1 MGTAPVSTDGQDCT
15 TDQALRASEGVARP
29 IMGSRA
35 AADRLWCFQQKKPH
49 HRHSKS
55 MLVKWS
61 FRRRLGRDASHSN
74 SRRCPSD
81 EVAAE
86 SAPAAH
92 RSAISQLT
100 VHKQVTVV
108 TMLDQPELV
117 PERLDT
123 PSIIGTRV
131 RAARWWL
138 ALILTD
144 WAYELTRRETGD
156 APV

>member
-1 MGTAPVSTDGQDCT
+1 
-15 TDQALRASEGVARP
+15 
-29 IMGSRA
+29 
-35 AADRLWCFQQKKPH
+35 
-49 HRHSKS
+49 
-55 MLVKWS
+55 
-61 FRRRLGRDASHSN
+61 
-74 SRRCPSD
+74 
-81 EVAAE
+81 
-86 SAPAAH
+86 
-92 RSAISQLT
+92 
-100 VHKQVTVV
+100 VTVV

-123 PSIIGTRV
+123 PSISGTRV